1 MEPNAKLRLEG
12 ISKYFPGVKA
22 LDGVDVTL
30 RAGTVHAIMGENGAG
45 KSTLM
50 KIINGLYRPDRGVIR
65 LDGEKVEIASPM
77 RAAELGIAMIYQELN
92 YFPDLSIEENLFMRR
107 YPSRGGNPF
116 ISWKLLRE
124 KTLAIFRENGVR
136 YDPGMKIKELSVSNI
151 QMLEI
156 LKAVAFKA
164 QIIIMDEPTSSISAK
179 EVDRL
184 FETIDRLRGSGVSI
198 LYISHKLD
206 EIFRIADDITVIRDG
221 KTVAG
226 GPAASFTEAGLITAM
241 VGRPIENIYPKETL
255 PLGDVFFEV
264 RNFSRKGVF
273 ADINLHAR
281 RGEIVGLAG
290 LVGAGRTEL
299 ACAIFGMDPHDSGE
313 IRLDGRELRIRSIG
327 DAIRNG
333 ILMVS
338 EDRRKY
344 GVVPMRSIRE
354 NITLTSL
361 RIGRGKLINLKAER
375 QASQRLSAILNVKA
389 PSLDAELGSLSGG
402 NQQKVIL
409 ARWLMVDSKVMIMD
423 EPTRGID
430 VGAKFEIYA
439 IMTRLVKEKG
449 IGIVMISSEMPELI
463 GMSDRIYVM
472 SKGRITGELRRGEF
486 SQERIMVHATG
497 AGEEELR
504 A

>member
-1 MEPNAKLRLEG
+1 MDSDVKLQLQG
-12 ISKYFPGVKA
+12 ISKSFPGVKA

-30 RAGTVHAIMGENGAG
+30 RTGTVHAIMGENGAG

-50 KIINGLYRPDRGVIR
+50 KIINGLHKQDKGEIF
-65 LDGEKVEIASPM
+65 LDGEKVDIDSPFQASAM
-77 RAAELGIAMIYQELN
+77 GIAMIYQELN
-92 YFPDLSIEENLFMRR
+92 YFPELTIEENLFMRR
-107 YPSRGGNPF
+107 YPTKGSF
-116 ISWKLLRE
+116 ISWKALRE
-124 KTLAIFRENGVR
+124 QTRKIFAENGVH

-164 QIIIMDEPTSSISAK
+164 KIIIMDEPTSSISNK
-179 EVDRL
+179 EVDHL
-184 FETIDRLRGSGVSI
+184 FATINRLRDSGVSI
-198 LYISHKLD
+198 LYISHKMD

-221 KTVAG
+221 RTITS
-226 GPAASFTEAGLITAM
+226 GPAKSFTEDSLITAM
-241 VGRPIENIYPKETL
+241 VGRPIENIYPKEIL
-255 PLGDVFFEV
+255 PLGETFFEIK
-264 RNFSRKGVF
+264 NFNSKGVF
-273 ADINLHAR
+273 ADVNLHVR

-299 ACAIFGMDPHDSGE
+299 ARAAFGMDPYDSGE
-313 IRLDGRELRIRSIG
+313 IWLDGKKLNIRSIG
-327 DAIRNG
+327 QAIQHG

-338 EDRRKY
+338 EDRKKF
-344 GVVPMRSIRE
+344 GVVPMRSIKE
-354 NITLTSL
+354 NISITSL
-361 RIGRGKLINLKAER
+361 RINKGKLINLKQEK
-375 QASQRLSAILNVKA
+375 QISQRLFASLNVKA
-389 PSLDAELGSLSGG
+389 PSLDAELGTLSGG

-449 IGIVMISSEMPELI
+449 VSIIMISSEMPELI

-472 SKGRITGELRRGEF
+472 NKGCVTGELQREEF
-486 SQERIMVHATG
+486 SQERIMVHATSI
-497 AGEEELR
+497 A
-504 A
+504 

>member
-1 MEPNAKLRLEG
+1 MDSGVKLRLVG
-12 ISKYFPGVKA
+12 ISKFFPGVKA

-30 RAGTVHAIMGENGAG
+30 REGTVHAIMGENGAG

-50 KIINGLYRPDRGVIR
+50 KIINGLYKQDRGEIH
-65 LDGEKVEIASPM
+65 LDGKKVDIASPQQ
-77 RAAELGIAMIYQELN
+77 ASELGIAMIYQELN
-92 YFPDLSIEENLFMRR
+92 YFPDLTIEENLFMRR
-107 YPSRGGNPF
+107 YPTKASF
-116 ISWKLLRE
+116 ISWKTLRE
-124 KTLAIFRENGVR
+124 QTRRIFAENGVH

-164 QIIIMDEPTSSISAK
+164 KIIIMDEPTSSISTK
-179 EVDRL
+179 EVDQL
-184 FETIDRLRGSGVSI
+184 FATINRLRDNGVSI
-198 LYISHKLD
+198 LYISHKMD

-221 KTVAG
+221 RTIVS
-226 GPAASFTEAGLITAM
+226 GPVDAFTEDSLITAM
-241 VGRPIENIYPKETL
+241 VGRPIENIYPKEIL
-255 PLGDVFFEV
+255 PLGDTFFEV
-264 RNFSRKGVF
+264 RDFNSAGVF
-273 ADINLHAR
+273 ADINLHVR

-299 ACAIFGMDPHDSGE
+299 ACAIFGMDPCDRGE
-313 IRLDGRELRIRSIG
+313 VWLDGERARIRSINE
-327 DAIRNG
+327 AIQNG

-338 EDRRKY
+338 EDRKKY

-354 NITLTSL
+354 NISITSL
-361 RIGRGKLINLKAER
+361 RINKGKLIDLKREKR
-375 QASQRLSAILNVKA
+375 ISQRLFSSLNVKA
-389 PSLDAELGSLSGG
+389 PNLDVELGTLSGG

-430 VGAKFEIYA
+430 VGAKFEIYS
-439 IMTRLVKEKG
+439 IMTKLVKEKG

-472 SKGRITGELRRGEF
+472 NKGRITGELERDQF
-486 SQERIMVHATG
+486 TQERIMIHATA
-497 AGEEELR
+497 AG
-504 A
+504 